1 MKASVPAYSEL
12 TALPPALYL
21 FRSLP
26 TPAAQ
31 GDGPEKFKELAPPPA
46 KPCRRSSQVQMLLLP
61 HPPRHGASDAYS
73 DSSPSS
79 APLSSSLLSLEEELP
94 SSESPSEE
102 LSTQHFRRVLKS
114 PKTLTESRPSSI
126 NLK

>member
-12 TALPPALYL
+12 TALPPAIFL

-46 KPCRRSSQVQMLLLP
+46 KLCRRSGHVQMLLLP
-61 HPPRHGASDAYS
+61 HPPRREASDA
-73 DSSPSS
+73 
-79 APLSSSLLSLEEELP
+79 
-94 SSESPSEE
+94 
-102 LSTQHFRRVLKS
+102 
-114 PKTLTESRPSSI
+114 
-126 NLK
+126 